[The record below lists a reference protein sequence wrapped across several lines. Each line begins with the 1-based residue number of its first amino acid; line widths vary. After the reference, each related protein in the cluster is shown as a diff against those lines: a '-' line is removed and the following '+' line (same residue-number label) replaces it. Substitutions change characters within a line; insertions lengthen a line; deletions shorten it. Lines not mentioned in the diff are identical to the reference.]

1 MANARPSSPFPSE
14 LETGYFERGVLFAGA
29 DEAGRGPLAGPVV
42 AAAVIWDYSRPPM
55 GLNDSK
61 LLTEIERRELFPYII
76 ANATAVG
83 ISCVSHIEIDRRNI
97 LQASLK
103 AMAYAVAKLE
113 TAPEIILVDG
123 NQKSPYIRNEQIC
136 CIGGDGEHLAIAAAS
151 IVAKS
156 VRDNLMRFFDSI
168 YPGYGFS
175 NNFGYPTPEH
185 RELLRKN
192 GPCPIHRKTF
202 NGVRQFFTPDLFA
215 R

>member
-1 MANARPSSPFPSE
+1 MANARPSSTFPSE
-14 LETGYFERGVLFAGA
+14 LETRYLEKGVLFAGA

-42 AAAVIWDYSRPPM
+42 AAAVIWDYEKPPI

-61 LLTEIERRELFPYII
+61 LLTEVERRELFPYII
-76 ANATAVG
+76 ANASAVG
-83 ISCVSHIEIDRRNI
+83 ISCVSHIEIDRYNI

-103 AMAYAVAKLE
+103 AMANAVAKLE
-113 TAPEIILVDG
+113 TAPDMIMLDG
-123 NQKSPYIRNEQIC
+123 NQKSPYIRNDQIC
-136 CIGGDGEHLAIAAAS
+136 CIGGDREHLAIAAAS
-151 IVAKS
+151 VVAKI

-175 NNFGYPTPEH
+175 KNFGYPTPEH
-185 RELLRKN
+185 RELLRKQ